1 MKRRYNNDIN
11 GIGVPL
17 YTFSHQNTD
26 CGGVFVEF
34 THYSVLLRECLEG
47 LHIRPDGRYVDGTAG
62 GAGHSREIA
71 ARLTGGRL
79 YALDQDP
86 DAVKVASERLAPF
99 AQAEV
104 IQTNFCQM
112 KTVLE
117 SKGALPVDGVL
128 LDLGVS
134 SWQLDNPSRGFSYR
148 EDAPLDMRMSQS
160 GTTAAE
166 LIASLPESEIARI
179 LWEYGEERYARSI
192 ARNIVRAREKAPVE
206 TTLQLVEI
214 VKSSMPAAAKRDKNP
229 CKRTFQAL
237 RIAVNSE
244 LDVLSQ
250 GIDAAFDC
258 LSEGGRLVIIT
269 FHSLEDRMVK
279 QKFAQLATGC
289 ICPPEF
295 PVCVCGRTPA
305 AKLVNKKPILPS
317 SSELAENHRSASAK
331 LRILEKIH
339 ARND

>member
-1 MKRRYNNDIN
+1 ME
-11 GIGVPL
+11 
-17 YTFSHQNTD
+17 FS
-26 CGGVFVEF
+26 
-34 THYSVLLRECLEG
+34 HYSVLLRECLDG
-47 LHIRPDGRYVDGTAG
+47 LNINPEGRYVDGTAG

-71 ARLTGGRL
+71 KQLTTGRL

-86 DAVKVASERLAPF
+86 DAVAVATERLAPYP
-99 AQAEV
+99 QAKV
-104 IQTNFCQM
+104 IRTNFREM
-112 KTVLE
+112 ASVLE
-117 SKGALPVDGVL
+117 QEGALPVNGVL

-134 SWQLDNPSRGFSYR
+134 SWQLDNPERGFSYR
-148 EDAPLDMRMSQS
+148 EDAPLDMRMAQD
-160 GTTAAE
+160 GETAAQLLARADE
-166 LIASLPESEIARI
+166 AEISRI

-192 ARNIVRAREKAPVE
+192 ARNIVKAREKEPVA
-206 TTLQLVEI
+206 TTMQLVEI
-214 VKSSMPAAAKRDKNP
+214 IKSSMPAAARREKNP

-244 LDVLSQ
+244 LDALSQ

-258 LSEGGRLVIIT
+258 LDEGGRLCIIT

-279 QKFAQLATGC
+279 QKFAELARGC

-305 AKLVNKKPILPS
+305 AKLINKKPILPTPA
-317 SSELAENHRSASAK
+317 ELAVNHRSASAK

-339 ARND
+339 ARSE

>member
-1 MKRRYNNDIN
+1 ME
-11 GIGVPL
+11 
-17 YTFSHQNTD
+17 FS
-26 CGGVFVEF
+26 
-34 THYSVLLRECLEG
+34 HYSVLLRECLDG
-47 LHIRPDGRYVDGTAG
+47 LHIDPEGRYVDGTAG

-71 ARLTGGRL
+71 KQLTTGRL

-86 DAVKVASERLAPF
+86 DAVAVATERLAPYP
-99 AQAEV
+99 QAKV
-104 IQTNFCQM
+104 IRTNFREM
-112 KTVLE
+112 ASVLE
-117 SKGALPVDGVL
+117 QEGALPVNGVL

-134 SWQLDNPSRGFSYR
+134 SWQLDNPERGFSYR
-148 EDAPLDMRMSQS
+148 EDAPLDMRMAQD
-160 GTTAAE
+160 GETAAQLLDRADE
-166 LIASLPESEIARI
+166 AEISRI

-192 ARNIVRAREKAPVE
+192 ARNIVKAREKEPVA
-206 TTLQLVEI
+206 TTMQLVEI
-214 VKSSMPAAAKRDKNP
+214 IKSSMPAAARREKNP

-244 LDVLSQ
+244 LDALSQ

-258 LSEGGRLVIIT
+258 LAEGGRLCIIT

-279 QKFAQLATGC
+279 QKFAELARGC

-305 AKLVNKKPILPS
+305 AKLINKKPILPTPA
-317 SSELAENHRSASAK
+317 ELAVNHRSASAK

-339 ARND
+339 ARSE